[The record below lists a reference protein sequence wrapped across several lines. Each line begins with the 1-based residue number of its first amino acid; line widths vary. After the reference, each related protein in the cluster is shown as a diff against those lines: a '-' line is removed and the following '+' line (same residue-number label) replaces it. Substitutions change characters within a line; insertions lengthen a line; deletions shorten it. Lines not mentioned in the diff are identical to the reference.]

1 MTFRSLAASQKP
13 RAIRKI
19 STSVLHSSFDIRPSS
34 LDIPTM
40 LDLATASRSH
50 FAACVGQRF
59 EIPASPGSIAIAI
72 ELAEVRPL
80 GGAAPGTTRE
90 PFALTFRGA
99 PALRLPQRIYRLENA
114 TLGILEIFLVP
125 IAGDATASHFEAIF
139 N

>member
-1 MTFRSLAASQKP
+1 
-13 RAIRKI
+13 
-19 STSVLHSSFDIRPSS
+19 
-34 LDIPTM
+34 M

-50 FAACVGQRF
+50 IAACVGQRF
-59 EIPASPGSIAIAI
+59 EIPASPGPIII

-80 GGAAPGTTRE
+80 GAAAPGTTRE

-125 IAGDATASHFEAIF
+125 IAGDATASQFEAVF